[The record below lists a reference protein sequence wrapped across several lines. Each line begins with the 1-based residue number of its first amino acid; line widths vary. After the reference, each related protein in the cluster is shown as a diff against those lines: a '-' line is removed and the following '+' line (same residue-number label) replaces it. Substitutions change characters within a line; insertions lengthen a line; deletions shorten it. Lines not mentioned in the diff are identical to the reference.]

1 MAALYAQCQ
10 LESRL
15 KTCCRGLTWT
25 GTPNGGSL
33 QDRLVTMALVQKPMP
48 QRPGHKCRRIGI
60 GDAFMLDFE
69 NSLVSEWIDDPPRGP
84 RRFKVDAWAAL
95 VKRNVYPHHS
105 DVDWDEYC
113 DWVRIGG
120 GDEWFQE
127 E

>member
-1 MAALYAQCQ
+1 MSQVRNRSRSPRAYVFRLPDVTAQTV
-10 LESRL
+10 EAFRE
-15 KTCCRGLTWT
+15 KAPR
-25 GTPNGGSL
+25 
-33 QDRLVTMALVQKPMP
+33 
-48 QRPGHKCRRIGI
+48 RPRRRNRRIGEC
-60 GDAFMLDFE
+60 FMMDFE
-69 NSLVSEWIDDPPRGP
+69 NSLLSEWTGAPPQGP
-84 RRFKVDAWAAL
+84 RRFEVVEAWATV